1 MKTFFK
7 ILFLLFLIQSPTDSE
22 ELDLKIR
29 IKNGTT
35 GKEGNIESLK
45 VIALQQGMI
54 PIKEI
59 GPSNGSF
66 VIPKLSVP
74 DQTPILLQAK
84 YEGVNYNKMVP
95 PVPIL
100 RSGIQEIV
108 VYEKTKDKSFLRTR
122 SAMQISRGRDF
133 LRVFKIFLISNN
145 TIPPKSFQDEQ
156 NLFEIFVPSEATE
169 VMGQL
174 TQGDS
179 RMPIPLSFR
188 DGPNGKLLDRAILP
202 GNSELQISY
211 TIPASNLST
220 VTFKDRMLTEKEEGF
235 RAIFSKP
242 QDMEISFIGASKQE
256 RIQEDAPSD
265 MKAFKVSYPSP
276 KFEVSISV
284 SGGAPILDMETQKV
298 NRKIENGTWSTERS
312 LLGLVAILG
321 FLFTLSFIFVFRK
334 NYIIN

>member
-95 PVPIL
+95 PVPVL

-108 VYEKTKDKSFLRTR
+108 VYEKTKDKSFFKN
-122 SAMQISRGRDF
+122 QIGHADF
-133 LRVFKIFLISNN
+133 QRERLS
-145 TIPPKSFQDEQ
+145 KS
-156 NLFEIFVPSEATE
+156 I
-169 VMGQL
+169 
-174 TQGDS
+174 
-179 RMPIPLSFR
+179 
-188 DGPNGKLLDRAILP
+188 
-202 GNSELQISY
+202 
-211 TIPASNLST
+211 
-220 VTFKDRMLTEKEEGF
+220 
-235 RAIFSKP
+235 
-242 QDMEISFIGASKQE
+242 
-256 RIQEDAPSD
+256 
-265 MKAFKVSYPSP
+265 
-276 KFEVSISV
+276 
-284 SGGAPILDMETQKV
+284 
-298 NRKIENGTWSTERS
+298 
-312 LLGLVAILG
+312 
-321 FLFTLSFIFVFRK
+321 
-334 NYIIN
+334 